1 VSARGAL
8 ARRRR
13 TLALVFLQ
21 KLIEGEAGGRWVI
34 DESPG
39 KEATLS
45 RRTTAYFGWAE
56 DDESF
61 RVFAQRLIHG
71 EDWQPDRDHM
81 RRAFEIAQI
90 PEIAD
95 CPFIAGAIDY
105 ANPCDTYLIHC
116 LADAVLDER
125 LREGP
130 LAPNETDEI
139 AHNLRTALD
148 VFHGLGLVHGDV
160 REDNVL
166 LIGGVWKLGDL
177 GSVVEVGK
185 PIELLSRNRDYVPD
199 GIDFGSPATAEIDEY
214 ALAVMISHFAAT

>member
-1 VSARGAL
+1 M
-8 ARRRR
+8 
-13 TLALVFLQ
+13 FLQ

-34 DESPG
+34 DEAPG

-45 RRTTAYFGWAE
+45 RRTTAYFGWGA

-71 EDWQPDRDHM
+71 EEWQADRDHM
-81 RRAFEIAQI
+81 RHAFDIAQI
-90 PEIAD
+90 PEVTA

-105 ANPCDTYLIHC
+105 ADPYDTYLIHH

-130 LAPNETDEI
+130 LAPNEAGEI

-166 LIGGVWKLGDL
+166 LLDGVWKLGDL
-177 GSVVEVGK
+177 GSVLGFGE
-185 PIELLSRNRDYVPD
+185 PIELLSRNREYVPD
-199 GIDFGSPATAEIDEY
+199 GVDFGSPATTAIDDH
-214 ALAVMISHFAAT
+214 ALAVVNNHLTGS